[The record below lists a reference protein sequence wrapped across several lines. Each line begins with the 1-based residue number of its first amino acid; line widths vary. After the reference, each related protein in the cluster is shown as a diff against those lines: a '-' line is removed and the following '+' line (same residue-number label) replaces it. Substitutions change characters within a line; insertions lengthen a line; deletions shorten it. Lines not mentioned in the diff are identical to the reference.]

1 MYKLTFKQKIDRSE
15 CTSLVSKSP
24 SFHPGLDYKDLID
37 GSSPLEALKEV
48 MMESN
53 VHVLAKLVPKITGLD
68 GSMKVSSEDIFST
81 YILKVFWEGSKKQE
95 DGEVCDFSFDFVQRI
110 RVPC

>member
-1 MYKLTFKQKIDRSE
+1 MHRFALEISF
-15 CTSLVSKSP
+15 
-24 SFHPGLDYKDLID
+24 FHPELDYKDLIN

-81 YILKVFWEGSKKQE
+81 YILKAFWEGSKKQE
-95 DGEVCDFSFDFVQRI
+95 DEEVCTFSFDFVEKSSM
-110 RVPC
+110 PC